1 MVSTCHLSADDCI
14 LYRQIIETHTDSITL
29 QNDLLTL
36 EKWEKKKWKM
46 KLNIDKCMVLTVT
59 LKNNP
64 IKVQY
69 TLHNHRLASVTS
81 AKYLRVTIDS
91 KLQ

>member
-1 MVSTCHLSADDCI
+1 MYINDIPNQMVSTCRLYADDINCI
-14 LYRQIIETHTDSITL
+14 LYRQIGAHTDSSTL

-36 EKWEKKKWKM
+36 EKWERKWKV

-64 IKVQY
+64 IK
-69 TLHNHRLASVTS
+69 TH
-81 AKYLRVTIDS
+81 
-91 KLQ
+91 